1 LIGGR
6 ENGQAVALIGYAR
19 VSTAEQ
25 NLALQ
30 RDALH
35 AAGCEAI
42 FEDRASGACLE
53 GTRSVKADRP
63 GLAKGLGHIR
73 SGETLVV
80 WKLDRLGRS
89 MAHLIETVRGLE
101 KRGIG
106 FRSLTEGVDTTTPG
120 GTLIFHL
127 FGALAQ
133 FERDLIRE
141 RTRAGLKAAE
151 ARGRKGGRKPSVTPE
166 KLARARALVASG
178 LTVRE
183 AAGRLK
189 VGKTAL
195 YEALASAKTAPQP

>member
-1 LIGGR
+1 M
-6 ENGQAVALIGYAR
+6 ALVGYAR

-25 NLALQ
+25 DTALQ
-30 RDALH
+30 LDALR
-35 AAGCEAI
+35 AAGCDPF
-42 FEDRASGACLE
+42 FEDRASGA
-53 GTRSVKADRP
+53 KADRP
-63 GLAKGLGHIR
+63 GLAEALGYVR
-73 SGETLVV
+73 PGDALVV

-89 MAHLIETVRGLE
+89 MAHLIDTVRRLE
-101 KRGIG
+101 AKGVG

-151 ARGRKGGRKPSVTPE
+151 ARGRKGGRKPTVTTD
-166 KLARARALVASG
+166 KLARARLLIAGG

-183 AAGRLK
+183 AAARLK
-189 VGKTAL
+189 VGKSTLYNAL
-195 YEALASAKTAPQP
+195 GTSADSTEGVVLRPFA